1 MAADQVT
8 TSLQSSTAIELGLG
22 FIAATAEVSQVGGE
36 AQAVTIADG
45 TETTA
50 VGDVIRLQCD
60 DTGGFVINGIDVG
73 DFSGFSVSN
82 AGDVNGDG
90 LGDLIVGAFAAD
102 PNGNQSA
109 GESYVVFGKTDGTA
123 VELSDVAAGTGGFV
137 INGIDD
143 SDFSGRSV
151 SNAGDVNGDG
161 LEDLIVGAYGADP
174 NGNSM
179 AGESYVVFGKADGT
193 AVELSNMAAG
203 TGGFVINGIDTIDQ
217 SGYSVS
223 NAGDVNGDGFD
234 DLIVSANYADPDG
247 NSSAGESYVVFG
259 KANGTA
265 VELSDVTTGSGGF
278 VINGIDAGD
287 QSGYS
292 VSNAGDVNGDDLDDL
307 ILGAHA
313 ADPNGKSSAGESY
326 VVFGKTDGTAVEL
339 SDVTAGTGGFVING
353 IDANDYSG
361 ESVSSAGDVNGDGL
375 DDLIV
380 GARLADP
387 NGNSSAGE
395 SYVVFGKAD
404 GTAVELSN
412 VTAGTGGFVINGIDQ
427 GDYSGVSVSN
437 AGDVNGDGLGD
448 LVLGAYQAMQRGK
461 LAVGESYVV
470 FGKADTLAVDLSDV
484 AAGTGGFVINGI
496 DDSDFSGSSVSAAGD
511 VNGDS
516 LDDVIIGAFGAD
528 PAGESYVVFG
538 KTDGTAVEL
547 SEVSQNPTNLSSNAT
562 IVVHGKTIAIDL
574 SSYYDGSTND
584 YYGAAAAVAAVINND
599 TDLQALDY
607 SAIAAT
613 STQVAAGTHL
623 AGDVIVS
630 RADTPITTVATNE
643 VPEVPAI
650 SLTNHSNAQNAL
662 TRLDTALQTINSQR
676 AELGSLSNRL
686 DHIIANNTN
695 ASTNAK
701 ASLGRIQDADF
712 AAETTKLA
720 KSKILE
726 QSSTA
731 MLAQANASV
740 YEVLTL
746 IPD

>member
-1 MAADQVT
+1 
-8 TSLQSSTAIELGLG
+8 
-22 FIAATAEVSQVGGE
+22 
-36 AQAVTIADG
+36 
-45 TETTA
+45 
-50 VGDVIRLQCD
+50 
-60 DTGGFVINGIDVG
+60 
-73 DFSGFSVSN
+73 
-82 AGDVNGDG
+82 
-90 LGDLIVGAFAAD
+90 
-102 PNGNQSA
+102 
-109 GESYVVFGKTDGTA
+109 
-123 VELSDVAAGTGGFV
+123 
-137 INGIDD
+137 
-143 SDFSGRSV
+143 
-151 SNAGDVNGDG
+151 
-161 LEDLIVGAYGADP
+161 
-174 NGNSM
+174 
-179 AGESYVVFGKADGT
+179 
-193 AVELSNMAAG
+193 
-203 TGGFVINGIDTIDQ
+203 
-217 SGYSVS
+217 
-223 NAGDVNGDGFD
+223 
-234 DLIVSANYADPDG
+234 
-247 NSSAGESYVVFG
+247 
-259 KANGTA
+259 
-265 VELSDVTTGSGGF
+265 
-278 VINGIDAGD
+278 
-287 QSGYS
+287 
-292 VSNAGDVNGDDLDDL
+292 
-307 ILGAHA
+307 
-313 ADPNGKSSAGESY
+313 
-326 VVFGKTDGTAVEL
+326 
-339 SDVTAGTGGFVING
+339 
-353 IDANDYSG
+353 
-361 ESVSSAGDVNGDGL
+361 
-375 DDLIV
+375 
-380 GARLADP
+380 
-387 NGNSSAGE
+387 
-395 SYVVFGKAD
+395 
-404 GTAVELSN
+404 
-412 VTAGTGGFVINGIDQ
+412 
-427 GDYSGVSVSN
+427 
-437 AGDVNGDGLGD
+437 
-448 LVLGAYQAMQRGK
+448 
-461 LAVGESYVV
+461 V

-484 AAGTGGFVINGI
+484 AAGTGGFVMNGI
-496 DDSDFSGSSVSAAGD
+496 DQGDYSGSSVSAAGD

-528 PAGESYVVFG
+528 PNGSDSGESYVVFG

-662 TRLDTALQTINSQR
+662 TRLDTALETINSQR

-695 ASTNAK
+695 ASTNTK